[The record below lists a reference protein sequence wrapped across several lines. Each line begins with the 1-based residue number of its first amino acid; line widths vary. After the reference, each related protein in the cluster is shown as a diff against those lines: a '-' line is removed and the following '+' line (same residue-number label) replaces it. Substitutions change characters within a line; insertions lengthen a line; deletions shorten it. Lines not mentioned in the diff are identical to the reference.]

1 MTAAFLLLGAG
12 IGVGVALVI
21 SGLVPARPSLAA
33 AIDTLHRPPAPILAP
48 RQRLLHALATPLQQ
62 VGLPRAQVRKDLA
75 VLDRDPTT
83 YLAGQLGLA
92 ALGLLAPAAVVA
104 GANLMGVHIG
114 ATVPLWLGLLLAA
127 GAFVVTDLSVREDA
141 DDRRLLMRHT
151 LAALLDVVP
160 PALAAGAGVE
170 QALGDAAGIAD
181 GWAADRIRQALATAR
196 LTRVPIWQPLHEM
209 GEAMGVVQL
218 QQLASSLR
226 LASGEGARIRQA
238 LIARGDALSERIT
251 TDMLTR
257 AEAATER
264 MSIPLM
270 VLTTI
275 FLLFL
280 VYPAVASLHP

>member
-12 IGVGVALVI
+12 VGLGLALAI
-21 SGLVPARPSLAA
+21 TGLVPARPSLAA
-33 AIDTLHRPPAPILAP
+33 AIATLHQPPAPVLAP
-48 RQRLLHALATPLQQ
+48 RQRLLHALALPLQRA
-62 VGLPRAQVRKDLA
+62 GLPRPQVRKDLA

-83 YLAGQLGLA
+83 YVAGQLGLA
-92 ALGLLAPAAVVA
+92 ILGLLAPAAVAA
-104 GANLMGVHIG
+104 GANVMGVHIG
-114 ATVPLWLGLLLAA
+114 WTLPLWLGLLLAA
-127 GAFVVTDLSVREDA
+127 GGFVVTDLSAREEA
-141 DDRRLLMRHT
+141 EDRRLLMRHT

-209 GEAMGVVQL
+209 GETMGVVQL

-226 LASGEGARIRQA
+226 LASGEGAHIRQA
-238 LIARGDALSERIT
+238 LLARGDALSERIT

-270 VLTTI
+270 LLTTI

-280 VYPAVASLHP
+280 VYPAIAALHQ

>member
-1 MTAAFLLLGAG
+1 MIVAFLLLGAG
-12 IGVGVALVI
+12 IGAALALTL
-21 SGLVPARPSLAA
+21 SGLIPARPSLAT
-33 AIDTLHRPPAPILAP
+33 AIDTLRRPPTAVLPPRSRLAAALTAP
-48 RQRLLHALATPLQQ
+48 LHQL
-62 VGLPRAQVRKDLA
+62 GLPRPRTRNDLA

-83 YLAGQLGLA
+83 YLASQVGIA
-92 ALGLLAPAAVVA
+92 AIGLLAPAATITGLNA
-104 GANLMGVHIG
+104 MGADI
-114 ATVPLWLGLLLAA
+114 AWSVPLWLGLLLAA
-127 GAFVVTDLSVREDA
+127 GGFVVTEAALHEEA
-141 DDRRLLMRHT
+141 EDRRLLMRHT

-181 GWAADRIRQALATAR
+181 GWAADRIRQALGTAR
-196 LTRVPIWQPLHEM
+196 LTRVPIWQPLHDL
-209 GEAMGVVQL
+209 GEQTSVVQL

-226 LASGEGARIRQA
+226 LASGEGARIRAA
-238 LIARGDALSERIT
+238 LLARGDALSERLT

-270 VLTTI
+270 ALTTI

-280 VYPAVASLHP
+280 VYPAVAALHS

>member
-1 MTAAFLLLGAG
+1 MTLAFLLLGAG
-12 IGVGVALVI
+12 IGAALALTF
-21 SGLVPARPSLAA
+21 SGLVPARPSLAT
-33 AIDTLHRPPAPILAP
+33 AIHTLRRPPTAVLPPRSRLAAALTAP
-48 RQRLLHALATPLQQ
+48 LHQL
-62 VGLPRAQVRKDLA
+62 GLPRPRTRNALA

-83 YLAGQLGLA
+83 FLASQVGIA
-92 ALGLLAPAAVVA
+92 AIGLLAPAATITGLNA
-104 GANLMGVHIG
+104 MGASI
-114 ATVPLWLGLLLAA
+114 AWSVPLWLGLLLAA
-127 GAFVVTDLSVREDA
+127 GGFVVTDLSIHEEA
-141 DDRRLLMRHT
+141 EDRRLLMRHT

-181 GWAADRIRQALATAR
+181 GWAADRLRQALATAR
-196 LTRVPIWQPLHEM
+196 LTRAPIWQPLHEL
-209 GEAMGVVQL
+209 GEQTGVVQL

-238 LIARGDALSERIT
+238 LLARGDALSERLT

-270 VLTTI
+270 ALTTI

-280 VYPAVASLHP
+280 VYPAVAALHT

>member
-1 MTAAFLLLGAG
+1 VTAVFLLLGAG
-12 IGVGVALVI
+12 VGVGLTLAI
-21 SGLVPARPSLAA
+21 SGLMPARPSLAM

-48 RQRLLHALATPLQQ
+48 RQRLLHALAGPLQQ

-92 ALGLLAPAAVVA
+92 VLGLLAPAAVVA

-114 ATVPLWLGLLLAA
+114 WAVPLWLGLLLAA
-127 GAFVVTDLSVREDA
+127 GGFVVTDLSVREDA

-170 QALGDAAGIAD
+170 QALGDAASIAD
-181 GWAADRIRQALATAR
+181 GWAADRIRAALATAR

-226 LASGEGARIRQA
+226 LASGEGAHIRQA

-251 TDMLTR
+251 TDMLSR